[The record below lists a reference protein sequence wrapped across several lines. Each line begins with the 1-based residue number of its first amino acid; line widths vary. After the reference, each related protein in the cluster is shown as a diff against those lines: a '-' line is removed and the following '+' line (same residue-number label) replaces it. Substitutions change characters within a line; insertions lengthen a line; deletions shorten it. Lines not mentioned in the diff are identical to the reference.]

1 MDHISSLLYKTW
13 DENMA
18 YWSGFYDPC
27 SLLYKTWD
35 ENMGYWSGLYDPCSL
50 LYKTWDENKVY
61 WSDFTMFSSHVLYRR
76 EH

>member
-1 MDHISSLLYKTW
+1 MVYWSDLYDPCSLLYKTW

-35 ENMGYWSGLYDPCSL
+35 ENMAIGVAY
-50 LYKTWDENKVY
+50 
-61 WSDFTMFSSHVLYRR
+61 MIRVLFYTKHGMRTR
-76 EH
+76 